1 MRGREVKR
9 RWKEGRERDKGGR
22 EEGRNLNL
30 YKRLLIIQK
39 SDFTQGCSKYRSH
52 SKHHTVLK
60 MAQFQSL
67 SGSLRFEDLEASDYN
82 CFIQTLLWL
91 HSMSQ
96 YECSLFEKVL

>member
-1 MRGREVKR
+1 M
-9 RWKEGRERDKGGR
+9 
-22 EEGRNLNL
+22 
-30 YKRLLIIQK
+30 
-39 SDFTQGCSKYRSH
+39 
-52 SKHHTVLK
+52 VLK

-91 HSMSQ
+91 YSMSQ